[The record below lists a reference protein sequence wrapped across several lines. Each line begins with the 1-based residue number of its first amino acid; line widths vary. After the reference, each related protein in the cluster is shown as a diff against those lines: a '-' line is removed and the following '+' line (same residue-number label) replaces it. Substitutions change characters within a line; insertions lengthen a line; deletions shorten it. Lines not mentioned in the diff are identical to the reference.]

1 MKIIK
6 TKLKGDRIATYT
18 DEFPEIGFYIEIDS
32 IEKGLDGLANK
43 TDFKKKVQARVDQEK
58 LKRAA
63 EEERKRQYKNLEVTN
78 A

>member
-6 TKLKGDRIATYT
+6 TKLKGDRIAAYT
-18 DEFPEIGFYIEIDS
+18 DDFPEMGFYIEIDT

-43 TDFKKKVQARVDQEK
+43 TDFKKKVQARVDEEK

>member
-6 TKLKGDRIATYT
+6 TKLKGDKIAAYT

-32 IEKGLDGLANK
+32 IEKGLDGIANK
-43 TDFKKKVQARVDQEK
+43 TDFKNKVQARVDKEK
-58 LKRAA
+58 LKRAV